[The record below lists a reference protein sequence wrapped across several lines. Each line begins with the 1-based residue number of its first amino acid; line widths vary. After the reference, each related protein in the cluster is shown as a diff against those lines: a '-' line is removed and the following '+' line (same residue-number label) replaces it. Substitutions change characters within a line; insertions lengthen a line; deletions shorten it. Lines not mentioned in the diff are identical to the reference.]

1 MAQLNTKEKC
11 TLRDLIKEE
20 IKSLDKAEDGY
31 GQYRYDEYEYC
42 TFLLKL
48 GRKLKLDVQQQ
59 AKAKKL
65 YTRIKWEYTYCW
77 HNLNLIVPQ
86 FYASVFKYKNK
97 KRIYNV
103 LFICV
108 AITYDSIVFISNSV
122 NLLTTYKEVSMR
134 KLTKQ
139 EKKILSNYEALRGI
153 KEDTILSGG
162 IATRK
167 KASLDEYDTQGYEDN
182 QHDIDFGLHN
192 YHKED

>member
-1 MAQLNTKEKC
+1 MTQLNTKEKC

-48 GRKLKLDVQQQ
+48 GRKLKLDVQQKV
-59 AKAKKL
+59 KATKL
-65 YTRIKWEYTYCW
+65 YTRIKWEYTYCC

-86 FYASVFKYKNK
+86 FYASIILNIKI

-108 AITYDSIVFISNSV
+108 ATTCNSNVLSSISS
-122 NLLTTYKEVSMR
+122 NLLNNLQGGKHDKKR
-134 KLTKQ
+134 KAK
-139 EKKILSNYEALRGI
+139 
-153 KEDTILSGG
+153 
-162 IATRK
+162 
-167 KASLDEYDTQGYEDN
+167 
-182 QHDIDFGLHN
+182 
-192 YHKED
+192 

>member
-48 GRKLKLDVQQQ
+48 GRKLKLDTQQKV
-59 AKAKKL
+59 KAQKL
-65 YTRIKWEYTYCW
+65 YTRIRWEYTYCG

-86 FYASVFKYKNK
+86 FYANVFKYKNK

-108 AITYDSIVFISNSV
+108 ATTYDSNVLSSISV
-122 NLLTTYKEVSMR
+122 NLLNNLQGGKHD
-134 KLTKQ
+134 KKKQ
-139 EKKILSNYEALRGI
+139 AK
-153 KEDTILSGG
+153 
-162 IATRK
+162 
-167 KASLDEYDTQGYEDN
+167 
-182 QHDIDFGLHN
+182 
-192 YHKED
+192 

>member
-1 MAQLNTKEKC
+1 MTQLNTKEKC

-48 GRKLKLDVQQQ
+48 GRKLKLDTQQQ

-65 YTRIKWEYTYCW
+65 YTRIKWEYTYCC

-103 LFICV
+103 LFICM
-108 AITYDSIVFISNSV
+108 AITCDSIVFISNSV
-122 NLLTTYKEVSMR
+122 NLLTTYKEVR
-134 KLTKQ
+134 WQ
-139 EKKILSNYEALRGI
+139 
-153 KEDTILSGG
+153 KEIS
-162 IATRK
+162 
-167 KASLDEYDTQGYEDN
+167 
-182 QHDIDFGLHN
+182 
-192 YHKED
+192 

>member
-1 MAQLNTKEKC
+1 MTQLNTKEKC

-65 YTRIKWEYTYCW
+65 YTRIKWVIYLLLTQFKLNCATVLCEYY
-77 HNLNLIVPQ
+77 
-86 FYASVFKYKNK
+86 FKYKNK

-103 LFICV
+103 LFICM
-108 AITYDSIVFISNSV
+108 ATTYDSNVFSSISV
-122 NLLTTYKEVSMR
+122 NLLNNLQGGKHDKKR
-134 KLTKQ
+134 KAK
-139 EKKILSNYEALRGI
+139 
-153 KEDTILSGG
+153 
-162 IATRK
+162 
-167 KASLDEYDTQGYEDN
+167 
-182 QHDIDFGLHN
+182 
-192 YHKED
+192 